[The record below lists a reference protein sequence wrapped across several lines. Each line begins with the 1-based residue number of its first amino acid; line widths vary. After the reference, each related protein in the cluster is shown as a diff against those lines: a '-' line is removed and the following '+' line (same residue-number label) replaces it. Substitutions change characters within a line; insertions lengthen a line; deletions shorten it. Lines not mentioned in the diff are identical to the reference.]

1 MYGLFDPP
9 RAWYLRIK
17 DVIEMSD
24 MLKSTF
30 EEAIFYWLSN
40 GKLEGVLYFLD
51 DDFIWGDPINTEFLQ
66 KKEKK
71 KKFK

>member
-1 MYGLFDPP
+1 
-9 RAWYLRIK
+9 
-17 DVIEMSD
+17 MSD

-51 DDFIWGDPINTEFLQ
+51 DYFIWGDPINTEFLQ